1 MNRREEYWVLTEQ
14 LRRSPR
20 NWRAR
25 SGEGWSAPGGGAGR
39 PAELLAG
46 LAGVCAAFVVMV
58 NASPAFAI
66 SCAKVPVLRELAA
79 AVAFSPS
86 LRAAVEHDYVQY
98 IGRTEGADRISV
110 TAEYVIA
117 SPARAHLFYSVEGGG
132 RVSWELRRRTAPPW
146 KDTAP
151 PSTAERPERRRNC
164 GTRSSI
170 SAGGNSRRSSW
181 PCAPW
186 NRAGPAGEAE
196 NRPRQWTGPE
206 SRRRGKLWPSRS
218 PSQLDRDKMA
228 GPKTVVV
235 DTWVEADG
243 QRLKVD
249 QLEVYP
255 THTEIH
261 LQEDPENTCW
271 LAGAEFAF
279 VDGNGKEYDTGDGY
293 ITATGGEDSRS
304 MLHYYRQSLY
314 FLEGQEMTLSIRR
327 LKWLDK
333 EQEWA
338 DIDLA
343 AGTACGLPEGTELL
357 QVCREGDRTILLFRQ
372 AEGGPDAPFTF
383 LFRDPEGT
391 EHTFDGVTTSGT
403 AEEVD
408 GRKHVEYLYH
418 IQNCAWNRIQ
428 IQLAHTETADHEDLN
443 IPFVLP

>member
-1 MNRREEYWVLTEQ
+1 
-14 LRRSPR
+14 
-20 NWRAR
+20 
-25 SGEGWSAPGGGAGR
+25 
-39 PAELLAG
+39 
-46 LAGVCAAFVVMV
+46 MV

-117 SPARAHLFYSVEGGG
+117 SPARAHLFYSVEGGRPGVLGAPDAG
-132 RVSWELRRRTAPPW
+132 RHPPGGIQLRPVQRNGRRGGGIAAHGVPFQPG
-146 KDTAP
+146 
-151 PSTAERPERRRNC
+151 
-164 GTRSSI
+164 GTPGRSFL
-170 SAGGNSRRSSW
+170 AVCTVE
-181 PCAPW
+181 P
-186 NRAGPAGEAE
+186 AGPAGERKTAPAVDGSGEAGEPAE
-196 NRPRQWTGPE
+196 GEAVALTFPI
-206 SRRRGKLWPSRS
+206 
-218 PSQLDRDKMA
+218 QLDRDKMA

-357 QVCREGDRTILLFRQ
+357 QVCREGDRTILRFRQ

-418 IQNCAWNRIQ
+418 IQNCAWDRIQ